1 MNTEEKNAKLQAKV
15 AVGCVVLTIIVQ
27 IAGSWYNSRERRSE
41 ELMSHRRAALIS
53 VLQVVDNVYSN
64 VSMNGHPPSSPHQWE
79 ASLARDAMNN
89 IIIYCKDPNRVLYA
103 FGKAVGL
110 HNPETQKP
118 TEFGP
123 KGLAELRDV
132 ICQELELKPIHYESP
147 DVVWIY
153 RLPGAK

>member
-110 HNPETQKP
+110 HNPETQ
-118 TEFGP
+118 
-123 KGLAELRDV
+123 
-132 ICQELELKPIHYESP
+132 
-147 DVVWIY
+147 
-153 RLPGAK
+153 